1 MTILGVV
8 VALEIEARGL
18 VKKSVIQGGA
28 TCLPEGILLEISG
41 NGAEH
46 GRLAAETLIKDGAT
60 SLLTWGSAGG
70 LHPSLSPGSL
80 IIPEKVLLPNQT
92 GFDVD
97 VAWHKRLFTCLSE
110 HFKLHTGPL
119 FQSPTILTSPLEKG
133 KLFRQHGA
141 IAVDMESAAVAAVA
155 RQENVPF
162 VVLRAVADPAD
173 MIIPASTLAATDEHG
188 RLRLLRLLKSLARHP
203 EEFSLLFRL
212 GRNFYAAMNTLASV
226 RRITGKK
233 LMAP

>member
-70 LHPSLSPGSL
+70 LHPILSPGSL
-80 IIPEKVLLPNQT
+80 IIPEKVLLPNKI
-92 GFDVD
+92 GFAVD
-97 VAWHKRLFTCLSE
+97 VAWHRRLFTYLSE

-133 KLFRQHGA
+133 KLFRQYGA
-141 IAVDMESAAVAAVA
+141 IAVDMESAAVADVA
-155 RQENVPF
+155 RQAQVPF
-162 VVLRAVADPAD
+162 VAIRAVSDPAD
-173 MIIPASTLAATDEHG
+173 MIIPASALAATDEHG

-203 EEFSLLFRL
+203 EEFPLLFRL